1 MAINFP
7 CPHCQQVLVLDP
19 GKAGQS
25 IQCPA
30 CRGDVTVPRMGLPA
44 GQSPA
49 APDVVPVA
57 TLAAEPA
64 PPPAAARPAAGA
76 RSCLV
81 IGALLAGALGTMT
94 ALAAGVVIVCLWFVK
109 PDTPPPGN
117 GVALEAG
124 EKIQR
129 PEPAAAAD
137 EQPPAGEQARP
148 VPDRAEPPAPAR
160 ENHGNPAPPTPDAP
174 PNPQA
179 VPEKPQSSETPS
191 QPPSRTEPPAGQK
204 APSSPPAPLTIKR
217 RDTLEDEDLR
227 KQLLLAP
234 EGGLDAV
241 PGTSAGLL
249 QVASRLQGS
258 GMYPGPALLRGQR
271 PDLVGLP
278 LRMGLDCQ
286 LGKEPAED
294 LQALSRKLRVRLE
307 AAIPKGTG
315 DTRPDP
321 DRLREEL
328 LQGSD
333 REWVQAQ
340 AVPALLQLLQ
350 AENRPVRRVLVELL
364 AQIPGKRPTAALAV
378 RALVDLSPEVREAAV
393 QALRDRPRE
402 EYEPVLLSGF
412 LYPWSPVADH
422 AAEALV
428 ALRDKEAVPGLV
440 KVLEA
445 PDPNR
450 CFTVK
455 EGKKDVPVV
464 QELVRVN
471 HLSNCML
478 CHPPSF
484 ARTDL
489 VRGAVPTPGQPLPA
503 PATAPSYY
511 ERGGAFV
518 HADVTYLRQDF
529 SVVQTVPEH
538 GAWPANQRYDYL
550 VRLRRATPQEQKQ
563 LGQVRASSPGPQR
576 ESVLY
581 ALRELTGQ
589 DLGLTAADWKRALPE
604 SRALR
609 SLDDIT
615 AAGTGQDWGQF
626 LATDRVAADPAGQAE
641 ADRLRD
647 DLLAAPADQQKALL
661 DKLRDG
667 KGAAYTD
674 ALAGAVPRLSGPV
687 QRQARDALVQ
697 RLARMT
703 TTTLRDKL
711 QDEDAE
717 VRRAAALAC
726 ALKDARA
733 QVPDLIPLLRD
744 PDPAVAA
751 AAETALKTLTGQD
764 LGPGPNAGVEA
775 RLKAAGAWAAW
786 WQKRIGS

>member
-1 MAINFP
+1 M
-7 CPHCQQVLVLDP
+7 V
-19 GKAGQS
+19 
-25 IQCPA
+25 
-30 CRGDVTVPRMGLPA
+30 
-44 GQSPA
+44 
-49 APDVVPVA
+49 
-57 TLAAEPA
+57 
-64 PPPAAARPAAGA
+64 
-76 RSCLV
+76 
-81 IGALLAGALGTMT
+81 
-94 ALAAGVVIVCLWFVK
+94 LAAGVVIVCLWFVR
-109 PDTPPPGN
+109 PAAPPPGN
-117 GVALEAG
+117 GVALAAD
-124 EKIQR
+124 EKVQR
-129 PEPAAAAD
+129 TEPAAAGA
-137 EQPPAGEQARP
+137 EQPPAGNQPRP
-148 VPDRAEPPAPAR
+148 VPERAEPPAPAR
-160 ENHGNPAPPTPDAP
+160 ENHGNSAPPAPPSAEAP
-174 PNPQA
+174 RNPQA
-179 VPEKPQSSETPS
+179 VPESSQPSETP
-191 QPPSRTEPPAGQK
+191 QPPSRPEPPTGQK
-204 APSSPPAPLTIKR
+204 APSSPPAPVAIKR

-227 KQLLLAP
+227 KQLLLVP
-234 EGGLDAV
+234 EAGLDAV

-271 PDLVGLP
+271 PDLAGMP

-286 LGKEPAED
+286 LGKELAEN

-315 DTRPDP
+315 DPRPDP
-321 DRLREEL
+321 DQLRQEL
-328 LQGSD
+328 LEGSD

-350 AENRPVRRVLVELL
+350 AENTPVRRALVDLL
-364 AQIPGKRPTAALAV
+364 AQIPGKRPSAALAV

-412 LYPWSPVADH
+412 LYPWAPVADH
-422 AAEALV
+422 AAEAIV
-428 ALRDKEAVPGLV
+428 ALRDKDAVPGLV

-450 CFTVK
+450 CFTVR

-464 QELVRVN
+464 QELVCVN
-471 HLSNCML
+471 HLANCIL

-489 VRGAVPTPGQPLPA
+489 VRGAVPTPGKPLPA

-511 ERGGAFV
+511 ESGGAFV

-529 SVVQTVPEH
+529 SVVQTVPQP

-576 ESVLY
+576 EAVLF

-589 DLGLTAADWKRALPE
+589 DLGLTAADWKRVLPE

-609 SLDDIT
+609 SLEDVT

-626 LATDRVAADPAGQAE
+626 LPADRVAADPAGQAE

-647 DLLAAPADQQKALL
+647 ELLAASADQQKALL
-661 DKLRDG
+661 EKLRDG
-667 KGAAYTD
+667 KGAAYTG
-674 ALAGAVPRLSGPV
+674 ALAGAVPRLTGPA

-744 PDPAVAA
+744 PDPAVAG
-751 AAETALKTLTGQD
+751 AAETALKGLTGQD
-764 LGPGPNAGVEA
+764 LGPGPNAGLDE